1 MVCEEGLGMRLKRQS
16 SLLVLLVV
24 SFAGEHS
31 SVFGWD
37 FAKDIR
43 PLLEKHC
50 WDCHGD
56 EAEPVGGVNLA
67 KFQSEAEVL
76 QDRQGWQAVYQ
87 KLESQQMPP
96 PKESLQPLAEE
107 RQRILAWIEAMA
119 AKPDPK
125 LGMRDPGKPVLRR
138 LTRLE
143 YNNTVRDLLGL
154 EIDIFAFPERLPFV
168 DKDYFQPASGQMGQA
183 LEVRLREYG
192 ARYPVLLPQAGLAG
206 DHRAEHGFRNRGDA
220 MNFSPLLFEQYA
232 GLAREIA
239 EHPDLPRRSRIF
251 AELLGVD
258 FEPYPAASVNS
269 KKELPGGSLLS
280 PCVARFVAARDKV
293 PLKAEGSADNAPSQF
308 REDIAEAFA
317 EGRGGVCDLHASM
330 ANTTLPGKGG
340 LLRVPY
346 GDAGSK
352 TLTINPD
359 ADLWI
364 AAFATAEPVSGK
376 LLLANRMRQEKRYTL
391 TFRLEDAAT
400 EERITRLAICVL
412 GRKGQSGPVFL
423 TASYTDGSSLQLT
436 ATITEGSA
444 GTTFFS
450 FAAAPGAGLKT
461 LAIDGSQFSGDYV
474 LVDDLAFITS
484 AAPMVG
490 PRPYQFE
497 VGSPPEP
504 TLAASSTAGMPKAGV
519 ARQATLPATDRL
531 RAFLGRAFR
540 RPATDEEV
548 QRFQQVLTAGLQA
561 GKSEGE
567 AMRAVVQSVLSSPS
581 FLFLAEAARGK
592 EPVRPLDDYELAS
605 RLSYFLWS
613 SMPDE
618 ELLAAAGRG
627 ELQTQPGLKT
637 QALRLLRDPRARE
650 LSESFA
656 AQWLRLDQ
664 LYVSKPDRELFQDFY
679 AGPQGK
685 ETLHGTA
692 LLEALLLFE
701 TVMVED
707 RSVLDFIDADYTWL
721 NPRLAKL
728 YRLSLNGPGAAEEAG
743 SHGPAT
749 TRELSKAD
757 KDANHRWQRVPL
769 NDRQRGGFLTMAG
782 PLTITSLPFRTSPVK
797 RGAWLL
803 ETIFNR
809 PPQEPK
815 VAFAVTNDTK
825 DAVQHQSIRQRFEQ
839 HRNQAACYSCH
850 VRLDPPGF
858 ALERFDPIGR
868 WREFDGGQPI
878 DASGAW
884 QGLAFEGPAE
894 FKTILAERPDE
905 FLRGLIEH
913 LLSYALGRPIAID
926 DMPAIAAIQQAAA
939 GEDYRFQN
947 LIAAIVESYPF
958 RMVRQAR

>member
-1 MVCEEGLGMRLKRQS
+1 MKVKRQS
-16 SLLVLLVV
+16 FLWVLLIFGFV
-24 SFAGEHS
+24 GDRS
-31 SVFGWD
+31 SALAWD
-37 FAKDIR
+37 FADDIR

-50 WDCHGD
+50 WDCHAD
-56 EAEPVGGVNLA
+56 EAEPVGGVNLGR
-67 KFQSEAEVL
+67 FQSEAEVL
-76 QDRQGWQAVYQ
+76 QDRQAWKAVYE
-87 KLESQQMPP
+87 KLESHQMPP
-96 PKESLQPLAEE
+96 PKESLQPLEEE

-119 AKPDPK
+119 AKPDPR
-125 LGMRDPGKPVLRR
+125 LGMRDPGKPMLRR

-143 YNNTVRDLLGL
+143 YNNSVRDLLGL

-168 DKDYFQPASGQMGQA
+168 DKDYFQPASGQLGEA
-183 LEVRLREYG
+183 VEVRLREYG

-232 GLAREIA
+232 ALAREIA
-239 EHPDLPRRSRIF
+239 EHPDLPRRSRPF

-258 FEPYPAASVNS
+258 FQPLPAAASRAGKQVMA
-269 KKELPGGSLLS
+269 GSLLS
-280 PCVARFVAARDKV
+280 PCVARFAAARDKV
-293 PLKAEGSADNAPSQF
+293 PVKAEGSADNAPHQF
-308 REDIAEAFA
+308 REDVAEAFA
-317 EGRGGVCDLHASM
+317 EGRGGVCDLHSTL
-330 ANTTLPGKGG
+330 ANTTLAGKGG

-364 AAFATAEPVSGK
+364 ASFATAEPVSGN
-376 LLLANRMRQEKRYTL
+376 LLLANRTRQEKQYTL
-391 TFRLEDAAT
+391 TFRLEDAAAD
-400 EERITRLAICVL
+400 EKITRLAICVL
-412 GRKGQSGPVFL
+412 GRKGQSGPVTL
-423 TASYTDGSSLQLT
+423 TASYTDGNSLQLT
-436 ATITEGSA
+436 ASIAEGPS

-450 FAAAPGAGLKT
+450 FAAAPGEGLKT
-461 LAIDGSQFSGDYV
+461 LSIDGSQFSSDYV
-474 LVDDLAFITS
+474 LVDDLAFMTS
-484 AAPMVG
+484 AVPVVG
-490 PRPYQFE
+490 PRPYQLE
-497 VGSPPEP
+497 VVSSPEP
-504 TLAASSTAGMPKAGV
+504 SVTASPTEGGLQTKEAQQPA
-519 ARQATLPATDRL
+519 LPAADRL

-540 RPATDEEV
+540 RPAAEEEV
-548 QRFQQVLTAGLQA
+548 QRFLQVLAAGLHA
-561 GKSEGE
+561 GKSESE
-567 AMRAVVQSVLSSPS
+567 AMRTVVQSVLSSPS
-581 FLFLAEAARGK
+581 FLFLAEEQQGRT
-592 EPVRPLDDYELAS
+592 PIRPLDDFELAS

-627 ELQTQPGLKT
+627 ELQTLQGL
-637 QALRLLRDPRARE
+637 QAQTLRLLRSPRARE

-656 AQWLRLDQ
+656 VQWLRLDQ

-707 RSVLDFIDADYTWL
+707 RSVLDFIDAEYTWL
-721 NPRLAKL
+721 NPRLAKVYGL
-728 YRLSLNGPGAAEEAG
+728 TLAG
-743 SHGPAT
+743 QGESADASQGGVPSN
-749 TRELSKAD
+749 REVTKAD
-757 KDANHRWQRVPL
+757 KDANHRWQRIPL
-769 NDRQRGGFLTMAG
+769 ADRRRGGFLTMAG
-782 PLTITSLPFRTSPVK
+782 PLTISSLPFRTSPVK

-815 VAFAVTNDTK
+815 VAFAVDNDTK
-825 DAVQHQSIRQRFEQ
+825 DAIQHQSIRQRFEQ

-850 VRLDPPGF
+850 IRLDPPGF

-868 WREFDGGQPI
+868 WRESDGGQPI
-878 DASGAW
+878 DASGVW
-884 QGLAFEGPAE
+884 QGLAFDGPAE

-926 DMPAIAAIQQAAA
+926 DMPAIAEIQQAVARD
-939 GEDYRFQN
+939 GYRFQT
-947 LIAAIVESYPF
+947 LIAAIVQSHPF
-958 RMVRQAR
+958 CRVRQAR